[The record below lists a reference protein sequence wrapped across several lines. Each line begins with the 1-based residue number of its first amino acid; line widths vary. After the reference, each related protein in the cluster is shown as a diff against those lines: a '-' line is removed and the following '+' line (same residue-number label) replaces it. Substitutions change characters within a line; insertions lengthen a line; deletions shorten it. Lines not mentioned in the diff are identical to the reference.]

1 MPVLA
6 HAKANVRATAGTGAD
21 AGFEMGIEDGRLP
34 LIGLIL
40 SVGKM
45 RVQSSLRLGR
55 YVFPIIAG
63 PDIRC
68 SARRSPEIGSIATNI
83 IHETC
88 GLRGP
93 AWIVRAIVEAGW
105 VLTLRLRRGSL
116 TAVTKWRFGMTLEPA
131 TTMA

>member
-6 HAKANVRATAGTGAD
+6 HAKANERATAGTGAD

-55 YVFPIIAG
+55 YVFPIIARWSSG
-63 PDIRC
+63 VPPGGVQR
-68 SARRSPEIGSIATNI
+68 SAP
-83 IHETC
+83 
-88 GLRGP
+88 
-93 AWIVRAIVEAGW
+93 
-105 VLTLRLRRGSL
+105 LRRI
-116 TAVTKWRFGMTLEPA
+116 
-131 TTMA
+131 